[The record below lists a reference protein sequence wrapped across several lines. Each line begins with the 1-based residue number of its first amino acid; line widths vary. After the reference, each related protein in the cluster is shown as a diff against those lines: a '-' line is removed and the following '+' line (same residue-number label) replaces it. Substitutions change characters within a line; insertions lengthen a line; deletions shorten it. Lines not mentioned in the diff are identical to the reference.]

1 MAYNKAEV
9 NPTYDPSVPE
19 IKFLAWLEIDGEL
32 QTTPT
37 SCTINVYD
45 EDNTLILTVAGSS
58 SSNGVFSLSYESPDI
73 AGDIAYFV
81 SCAIVNAAVTYTS
94 GSAFSY
100 IN

>member
-1 MAYNKAEV
+1 MAYNKVEV
-9 NPTYDPSVPE
+9 SATYDPSVPK

-32 QTTPT
+32 QASPT

-58 SSNGVFSLSYESPDI
+58 SSNGVFSLSYDSPDV
-73 AGDIAYFV
+73 AADIAYFV
-81 SCAIVNAAVTYTS
+81 SCAIVSDAVTYTS

>member
-1 MAYNKAEV
+1 MAYNKVEV
-9 NPTYDPSVPE
+9 SPTYDPSIPE

-32 QTTPT
+32 QATPT

-73 AGDIAYFV
+73 VADVAYFV
-81 SCAIVNAAVTYTS
+81 SCAIVNDGSTYTS

-100 IN
+100 ID